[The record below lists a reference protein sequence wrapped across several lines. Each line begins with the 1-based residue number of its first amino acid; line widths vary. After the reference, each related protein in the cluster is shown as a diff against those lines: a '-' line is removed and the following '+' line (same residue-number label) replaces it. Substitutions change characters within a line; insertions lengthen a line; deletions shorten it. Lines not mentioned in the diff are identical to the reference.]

1 MSKGRH
7 EISVEE
13 LVARFSFEVQR
24 LRQRAAEL
32 RALPPLQ
39 LAIPPLFQD
48 DQLLKFEQL
57 LKNMLRDARP
67 LTWFE
72 RLIAILFKKQLSYNL
87 LGIETL
93 TNLFETYRTVT
104 YDLSDIKLDFVL
116 LQQEHHDQRRKDE
129 ARSLEITEALQAQL
143 EQLRNEIA
151 AQRKLLNLNRD

>member
-1 MSKGRH
+1 MGKGRH

-13 LVARFSFEVQR
+13 LVARFSSEVQR

-32 RALPPLQ
+32 RALPPPQ

-57 LKNMLRDARP
+57 LENMLRDARP

-72 RLIAILFKKQLSYNL
+72 RLLATLFRKQVSYNL

-93 TNLFETYRTVT
+93 TNLFETYRTLT
-104 YDLSDIKLDFVL
+104 YDLSDMKLDFVL
-116 LQQEHHDQRRKDE
+116 LQQEQKDQRQKD
-129 ARSLEITEALQAQL
+129 
-143 EQLRNEIA
+143 
-151 AQRKLLNLNRD
+151 